1 MSDPIDDLRD
11 RIARAR
17 SAHDGAAEFTHTATL
32 ARLLIQANCPDDA
45 VHAAERLTAIA
56 ADFEDPAR
64 HAAALVE
71 IGSVWLLAGQHTRAL
86 TVFMR
91 ALAEHRALEEPAP
104 DGEVRSLA
112 GIGRVKVAQGD
123 LSAATYYEEAL
134 ALTRCHG
141 LYAHQAQVLNG
152 LGVACM
158 FEGQP
163 GWAAQCFGEAIVICR
178 DLQDT
183 LGTLQNLDGLA
194 VALLDQGDGEAA
206 TPAIE
211 EALSLTRSRLER
223 PREAQLLLSLGS
235 AHGLSGRP
243 DLAVIAYEEAAALAH
258 DLHQSEVEAEA
269 MAGAVFC
276 RKLIR

>member
-1 MSDPIDDLRD
+1 MSEPLDDLRN

-17 SAHDGAAEFTHTATL
+17 GAQDSAAEFTHTAAL
-32 ARLLIQANCPDDA
+32 ARLLIQANCPADA
-45 VHAAERLTAIA
+45 AHAADRLATLA
-56 ADFEDPAR
+56 AEFDDPQR

-71 IGSVWLLAGQHTRAL
+71 IGSVWLLAGEHARALAAFTRAL
-86 TVFMR
+86 DEHR
-91 ALAEHRALEEPAP
+91 ALAEPAP
-104 DGEVRSLA
+104 GGEVRALA

-123 LSAATYYEEAL
+123 LQAASYYEEAL
-134 ALTRCHG
+134 ALTRRHT

-158 FEGQP
+158 LEGRAD
-163 GWAAQCFGEAIVICR
+163 WAAQCFREAIVICR
-178 DLQDT
+178 DLEDS

-243 DLAVIAYEEAAALAH
+243 DLAVIAYQEAAALAH
-258 DLHQSEVEAEA
+258 DLRQSEVEAEA
-269 MAGAVFC
+269 NAGVYFC
-276 RKLIR
+276 RKLLK